1 MKICILVIICGLIMV
16 DFGTI
21 DSGIFGYDFNLLNI
35 KDGYAALVVCV
46 GALMIILGFTNMP
59 QPSG

>member
-1 MKICILVIICGLIMV
+1 MV